1 MLLSYLAQGGKRRS
15 TGIREH
21 NIKLAFLPLDLSEE
35 AIQIA
40 KVRHVALDAGDI
52 ASDLLYRRRQL
63 RLTAARYED
72 VGAFAHKLLSR
83 GKADAAV
90 ATSYECNFSFKF
102 VHIFPHFITVS
113 DGEDDPAERA
123 ALNQVTQS
131 ISRFGQREG
140 LGQDRFDRYGLKR
153 CL

>member
-1 MLLSYLAQGGKRRS
+1 MTLLPISFTAAAA
-15 TGIREH
+15 T
-21 NIKLAFLPLDLSEE
+21 
-35 AIQIA
+35 
-40 KVRHVALDAGDI
+40 
-52 ASDLLYRRRQL
+52 

-102 VHIFPHFITVS
+102 VHIFPHFFTVY
-113 DGEDDPAERA
+113 DGRRPAERVA
-123 ALNQVTQS
+123 HNQVTQS

-140 LGQDRFDRYGLKR
+140 LARIGLIATD
-153 CL
+153 